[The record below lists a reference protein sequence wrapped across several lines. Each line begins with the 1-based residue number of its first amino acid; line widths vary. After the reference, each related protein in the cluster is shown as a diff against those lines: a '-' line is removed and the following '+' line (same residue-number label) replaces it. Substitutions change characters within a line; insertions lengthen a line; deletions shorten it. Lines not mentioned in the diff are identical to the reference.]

1 MVGRRIIILFSIVV
15 LSSCGEKIKHNLENS
30 ALYYQIAEMDEN
42 IRQQKYKKLCDN
54 ISRRKKVF
62 YSSNSPIKNVQE
74 YLLTTMVDSVF
85 HYWYDTDWDFNGVT
99 QQPHQ
104 GSIACGYFVTTTLQH
119 AGLNIDRVKIA
130 QQASSKIIQTLCK
143 RESIKSFYNK
153 NFKGLK
159 DYLKKSNDGLYII
172 GLDNH
177 VGFIHKK
184 DTSIVMIHS
193 GANTGI
199 VCRQRIDECGPVKHS
214 KVHVIGNLLENDVLM
229 KKWLR
234 GERVSLV
241 Q

>member
-1 MVGRRIIILFSIVV
+1 MSKITSLFLITIS
-15 LSSCGEKIKHNLENS
+15 LLASCGKEVKHNLNRD
-30 ALYYQIAEMDEN
+30 ALYYQIAELDEG
-42 IRQQKYKKLCDN
+42 IRQQKYQRLCEN
-54 ISRRKKVF
+54 IGLKRQIF
-62 YSSNSPIKNVQE
+62 NSSNTSIKNVQD

-85 HYWYDTDWDFNGVT
+85 HFWYDTDWDFNGIT
-99 QQPHQ
+99 QKPNQ
-104 GSIACGYFVTTTLQH
+104 GSIACGYFVTTTLLH
-119 AGLNIDRVKIA
+119 SGLNIDRVKIA

-159 DYLKKSNDGLYII
+159 EYLKSSNDGLYII

-199 VCRQRIDECGPVKHS
+199 VCRQRIDECGPVKYS
-214 KVHVIGNLLENDVLM
+214 KVHVIGNLLENDALI
-229 KKWLR
+229 KKWLKN
-234 GERVSLV
+234 ERVSLT

>member
-1 MVGRRIIILFSIVV
+1 MKFLLFFLVF
-15 LSSCGEKIKHNLENS
+15 LFLGCQNKEKHHLEPT
-30 ALYYQIAEMDEN
+30 ALYYQIAELDEN
-42 IRQQKYKKLCDN
+42 IRQQKYKRLCEN
-54 ISRRKKVF
+54 ITRRKKVF
-62 YSSNSPIKNVQE
+62 FSSNSPIKNVQD

-99 QQPHQ
+99 QQPNQ
-104 GSIACGYFVTTTLQH
+104 GSIACGYFVTTTLMH
-119 AGLNIDRVKIA
+119 SGLNIDRVKIA

-153 NFKGLK
+153 NYKGLK
-159 DYLKKSNDGLYII
+159 EYLRKSNDGLYII

-199 VCRQRIDECGPVKHS
+199 VCRQRIDECGPVKYS
-214 KVHVIGNLLENDVLM
+214 KVHVIGNLLENEALM
-229 KKWLR
+229 KKWLKS
-234 GERVSLV
+234 EKVSLA